1 MECRAAPNTHAQ
13 PHAHSCTHTLG
24 HTPTRTHMHTH
35 AGTHPHADTHA
46 HMQAHHA
53 HMPLEVVACP
63 SANGAECNGVGQCLS
78 GVCVCGTNQGYTG
91 DACDQCA
98 PGFVPSGLVV
108 GECVVLEVTPS
119 MLVNAPIVSPPK
131 QVRGVV
137 AVVCM
142 CA

>member
-1 MECRAAPNTHAQ
+1 MLSSSLVGGTVAGVDTTFTAPQCGNGACESGERPDAANGVVGCP
-13 PHAHSCTHTLG
+13 
-24 HTPTRTHMHTH
+24 
-35 AGTHPHADTHA
+35 ADC
-46 HMQAHHA
+46 
-53 HMPLEVVACP
+53 PLEVVACP